1 MYFENDTLKG
11 PCHRDRQVLLKADL
25 WADEDSGLDPLVLL
39 APPILEPDSDDA
51 RVEARHLHKLLL
63 FRRQQRSVQ
72 QNIMGPKN
80 KKMMS
85 SI

>member
-1 MYFENDTLKG
+1 MATVKSS
-11 PCHRDRQVLLKADL
+11 LLSADL
-25 WADEDSGLDPLVLL
+25 RADQDSGLDPLVLL

>member
-11 PCHRDRQVLLKADL
+11 PCQRDRQVLLKADL

-39 APPILEPDSDDA
+39 APPILEPDSEDA
-51 RVEARHLHKLLL
+51 RAQARHLHQRLL